1 MFGTIFK
8 TVDTNLEPI
17 VCASCRQSLFSVSS
31 TSFDSMPPEVFT
43 LAPYRKTVSS
53 VVDLFL
59 TTLLSTCNA
68 PCSPLLLQS
77 SALIMPLAAKGQ
89 VS

>member
-8 TVDTNLEPI
+8 TVDTNLESI

-31 TSFDSMPPEVFT
+31 SFDSMPPEVLT
-43 LAPYRKTVSS
+43 LTPYHKTVS

-59 TTLLSTCNA
+59 TTLLSTCIA

-77 SALIMPLAAKGQ
+77 SALIMPSAAKGQ

>member
-31 TSFDSMPPEVFT
+31 TSFDSMPSEVLT
-43 LAPYRKTVSS
+43 LTPYHITAS

-59 TTLLSTCNA
+59 TTLLSTCIA
-68 PCSPLLLQS
+68 PFSPLLLQS
-77 SALIMPLAAKGQ
+77 SALIMPSAAKGQ

>member
-17 VCASCRQSLFSVSS
+17 VCTSCRQSLFSVSS

-43 LAPYRKTVSS
+43 LAPYHKTVS

-59 TTLLSTCNA
+59 TTLLSTCIA

-77 SALIMPLAAKGQ
+77 SALIMPSAANGQ

>member
-31 TSFDSMPPEVFT
+31 TSFDSIPPEVLT
-43 LAPYRKTVSS
+43 LAPYHKTVS
-53 VVDLFL
+53 VVDLFP

-77 SALIMPLAAKGQ
+77 SALIMPSAAKGQ

>member
-43 LAPYRKTVSS
+43 LASYHKTVS
-53 VVDLFL
+53 VDLFL

-77 SALIMPLAAKGQ
+77 PALIMPSAAKGQ

>member
-17 VCASCRQSLFSVSS
+17 VCASCRQSPVSVSS
-31 TSFDSMPPEVFT
+31 ISFDSIMPPEVLT
-43 LAPYRKTVSS
+43 LAPYHKTAS
-53 VVDLFL
+53 VIDLFL
-59 TTLLSTCNA
+59 TTLLSTCIA
-68 PCSPLLLQS
+68 PCSPLLLRS
-77 SALIMPLAAKGQ
+77 SALIMPSAAKGQ